1 MLTKYAFYDII
12 LFILNK
18 EIFVDNKYKELAD
31 VMFPNITKSTDFYE
45 NLFCERGEKGT
56 VVTRF
61 APSPTGYMHI
71 GGLYVSIINQSYA
84 KKQNGTFFLRIED
97 TDQSRI
103 LENGVT
109 EIINTL
115 KTFDIDFDEGP
126 INETDDKGAYGP
138 YRQSDR
144 REIYQTYTKHLV
156 EEGKAYPCFCS
167 KEDLEKIREEQTA
180 TGSSI
185 IGYGGKFAVCRNLS
199 PEQAIEK
206 IKNGEKFVVRM
217 KSPNTEIKRVVVNDI
232 IRGDMETD
240 DNCIDTVI
248 IKGDGLPT
256 YHFAHVI
263 DDHLMHTT
271 HVIRADEWIASLPM
285 HVQMFKMLGFKV
297 PKYAHVCAILKMD
310 GDSKRK
316 LSKRKD
322 PEARVG
328 YYFEQGYPIVAVK
341 EYLLNLI
348 NSKFET
354 WREQNPNV
362 SYKDFDLKLKDMSKS
377 GALFDLAK
385 LSNVSKKIIKNMTDE
400 EVLNDVSKWAK
411 ENSSSLFGYINK
423 NKEKFEK
430 SIQIWHKNR
439 MDIAKWNEVEEQC
452 KYLYDSNF
460 KSTLTAENELCKMPY
475 FAEILTDYL
484 ATYNYF
490 DDSSAWFEKV
500 KEIAGK
506 YNYAIRPKDFKQNP
520 EMFNGSIVEVSSFI
534 RLALTGK
541 KDSPDIYQI
550 SQWLGNEEAI
560 SRVQTLID
568 LVKKK

>member
-1 MLTKYAFYDII
+1 MNIQ
-12 LFILNK
+12 
-18 EIFVDNKYKELAD
+18 YKKLAD
-31 VMFPNITKSTDFYE
+31 AVFPNINKSINYYE
-45 NLFCERGEKGT
+45 DLYAPRRNHGE

-71 GGLYVSIINQSYA
+71 GGLYVSLINQSFA
-84 KKQNGTFFLRIED
+84 QQQGGTFYLRIED

-115 KTFDIDFDEGP
+115 NNFDIKFDEGP
-126 INETDDKGAYGP
+126 CNEIEDFGNYGP

-144 REIYQTYTKHLV
+144 KEIYQTYAKYLI
-156 EEGKAYPCFCS
+156 EQGKAYPCFCS
-167 KEDLEKIREEQTA
+167 KEDLEKTRDEQVSSH
-180 TGSSI
+180 SSI
-185 IGYGGKFAVCRNLS
+185 IGYSGKYAKCRNLS
-199 PEQAIEK
+199 PDEAIK
-206 IKNGEKFVVRM
+206 RINNGEKFVVRM
-217 KSPNTEIKRVVVNDI
+217 KSPVVEASNVVVKDI
-232 IRGDMETD
+232 IRGEISTE
-240 DNCIDTVI
+240 DNYIDVVI

-285 HVQMFKMLGFKV
+285 HVQMFKMLGFDV
-297 PKYAHVCAILKMD
+297 PEYAHVCAILKMD

-328 YYFEQGYPIVAVK
+328 FYFEQGYPIVAVK

-348 NSKFET
+348 NSRFET
-354 WREQNPNV
+354 WREQNPSV
-362 SYKDFDLKLKDMSKS
+362 SYKDFEIKLSEMSKS
-377 GALFDLAK
+377 GALFDLVK

-400 EVLNDVSKWAK
+400 DVMKQIFDWSKT
-411 ENSSSLFGYINK
+411 NSPQLYDFIKTYP
-423 NKEKFEK
+423 EKFAQ
-430 SIQIWHKNR
+430 SISIWHQNR
-439 MDIAKWNEVEEQC
+439 MDVAKWNDVETQYE
-452 KYLYDSNF
+452 YLYNLNF
-460 KSTLTAENELCKMPY
+460 KDKLTAENPLLDKPY
-475 FAEILTDYL
+475 VSEILVDYL
-484 ATYNYF
+484 KDYNIN

-500 KEIAGK
+500 KTIANK
-506 YNYAIRPKDFKQNP
+506 YNYAVKTKEYKLNP
-520 EMFNGSIVEVSSFI
+520 ENFNGSIVDVSAFL

-550 SQWLGNEEAI
+550 SQYLGYQESSDRIKKMIE
-560 SRVQTLID
+560 LIN
-568 LVKKK
+568 KEKMR